1 MCNDCT
7 REEMAFLVAILAAAK
22 DKLAPEHETKRRHL
36 HDILKLSIPPMTRR
50 LGDEAAAACAAAVMQ
65 RADTIPTRELIDA
78 GQCCDELGDVF
89 NGIEAVLLALIGKRA
104 SEGDAEAEAV
114 VERSD
119 APTISV
125 HVLDMEAMKAARD
138 RSRMN

>member
-7 REEMAFLVAILAAAK
+7 REEMTFLVAILAAAK
-22 DKLAPEHETKRRHL
+22 GSLSPAHEMKRRHI
-36 HDILKLSIPPMTRR
+36 HDIVKLSIPPMTRR
-50 LGDEAAAACAAAVMQ
+50 LDDDAASAAADAVMK
-65 RADTIPTRELIDA
+65 RANTIPTNELIEA

-104 SEGDAEAEAV
+104 SEGDAEALAV
-114 VERSD
+114 VERSTGP
-119 APTISV
+119 AISV
-125 HVLDMEAMKAARD
+125 HVIDMDALRASRD